1 MSLTETA
8 KLAGNQE
15 IAPLS
20 ALRFLFATNIPF
32 PEGRAN
38 TRRIRTI
45 ARELVRQG
53 HQVSILLPFARKH
66 QAKSQIIEGIQ
77 VEWCIAPQ
85 TDNVFLKTNQRVKLS
100 VQFLSRCRWLKRL
113 WQKSKRKEYDWLYL
127 YQPGFDGLIAAI
139 IARYFGRKVCSEYVD
154 LLSSEGYQ
162 GLLLRLIY
170 KLQLIADNKVP
181 ALSHQMLTISSLLE
195 KVYHQRSL
203 RSSMLNFPILVDT
216 VRFGTGDQ
224 YRFRQKLNI
233 RKRFVITFTGSFT
246 RPQGLRVL
254 IEAIANVVRQYPDVM
269 LLIAGGSLV
278 DDADDADL
286 LINKYDLKAN
296 ALYLGM
302 LDEVDIIDLQAGS
315 DILVMPKLDDPV
327 NHAGLSTKLSEYLA
341 SGKAVIASDV
351 GDVGKY
357 LIHEKHALL
366 VPPGDN
372 DALERAILR
381 LLVNPELRMLLG
393 SNGSKAAIHYFDIRV
408 NVMRL
413 VEALHKH
420 S

>member
-8 KLAGNQE
+8 KMAGNQQL
-15 IAPLS
+15 APLS

-38 TRRIRTI
+38 TRRIRTV
-45 ARELVRQG
+45 ARELARQG
-53 HQVSILLPFARKH
+53 HQVTILLPFARKH

-113 WQKSKRKEYDWLYL
+113 WQKSKKKEYDWLYL
-127 YQPGFDGLIAAI
+127 YQPGFDGLLAAV

-154 LLSSEGYQ
+154 LLSAEGYQ
-162 GLLLRLIY
+162 GLLLGLIY
-170 KLQLIADNKVP
+170 KLQLIADHKVP
-181 ALSHQMLTISSLLE
+181 ALSHQMLTISSLLAQ
-195 KVYHQRSL
+195 VYHQRNPH
-203 RSSMLNFPILVDT
+203 SSMLNFPILVDT
-216 VRFGTGDQ
+216 VRFGAGDQ
-224 YRFRQKLNI
+224 YRSRQKLDI
-233 RKRFVITFTGSFT
+233 KKRFVITFTGSFS

-254 IEAIANVVRQYPDVM
+254 IEAMAKVVIRYPDVM
-269 LLIAGGSLV
+269 LLIAGGSLAG
-278 DDADDADL
+278 DADDADQ
-286 LINKYDLKAN
+286 LINQYGLKAN
-296 ALYLGM
+296 TLNLGM
-302 LDEVDIIDLQAGS
+302 LDEIDIINLQAAS
-315 DILVMPKLDDPV
+315 DILVMPKIDDPL

-351 GDVGKY
+351 GDVSKY

-366 VPPGDN
+366 VPPGDSN
-372 DALERAILR
+372 ALEEAILR
-381 LLVNPELRMLLG
+381 LLVNPKLRKLLG
-393 SNGSKAAIHYFDIRV
+393 TNGRQAAINYFDIRV
-408 NVMRL
+408 NVRHL
-413 VEALHKH
+413 VEALHAH